1 MATILRNFNTNFL
14 NFELGTKLEKYI
26 DTTL

>member
-1 MATILRNFNTNFL
+1 MAKVLRIFNTNFL
-14 NFELGTKLEKYI
+14 NFELDTKLEKYM